1 METKLPEEVIA
12 VCHKYGI
19 SGKTIYIPKISTHKK
34 EKRKKILIALLE
46 EMETFYENHLETF
59 QRVPHPFTVRQVRA
73 RYSISTWLASTT
85 LRAALRTWRHWF
97 NNYEKMIFSGLSPR
111 TKPEYLQIRTQLR
124 NGLKPSG
131 REDLIQKARES
142 IQTCPWRN

>member
-1 METKLPEEVIA
+1 MSTKLPEEVIA
-12 VCHKYGI
+12 VCHKYRI
-19 SGKTIYIPKISTHKK
+19 SGQTIYIPKISTHKR

-59 QRVPHPFTVRQVRA
+59 QRVPYPFTVRQVRA

-85 LRAALRTWRHWF
+85 VRAALRTWRHWF